1 MRMRHILIV
10 STAFCLLAFTPAR
23 ADDQPS
29 AADETA
35 IHGVIEQQLE
45 ALNKEDGAAAEAFA
59 APVIKERFP
68 TPESFMGMVK
78 GSYSALIRPR
88 STHFESLSQ
97 TGLGPVQKMT
107 LVDANGQVWTV
118 GYTMM
123 MVDGQWLISGCFILK
138 SDAVST

>member
-1 MRMRHILIV
+1 MRHLAWI
-10 STAFCLLAFTPAR
+10 STAFCLLAVTAAM
-23 ADDQPS
+23 ADSQPS

-45 ALNKEDGAAAEAFA
+45 AFKKDDGAAAEAFA

-88 STHFESLSQ
+88 STHFDSLSQ
-97 TGLGPVQKMT
+97 TDVGPVQKMT

-123 MVDGQWLISGCFILK
+123 SVGGQWLISGCFILK